1 MMVPIEYLLALTAI
15 FFIREVY
22 QNYTRKRKARL
33 YYKYFGDFQSKEYQN
48 GYFKAYKEMAEIWDS
63 DIKGGKDH
71 ETRLLNLG
79 NCILNGLNRRWGR

>member
-1 MMVPIEYLLALTAI
+1 MTVPIECILALTAI

-22 QNYTRKRKARL
+22 QNYTGKRRTRI
-33 YYKYFGDFQSKEYQN
+33 YSSKEYQN
-48 GYFKAYKEMAEIWDS
+48 GYFKAYEELAELWSS

-79 NCILNGLNRRWGR
+79 NCILNGLNRKWDR